1 MKTTFAK
8 TFKGL
13 SVMALICAAG
23 VSTMGYTNV
32 SAMQIELMR
41 EQATYINQP
50 ASSETDTVKENT
62 QPEDSSVQ
70 TSKNEQNEH
79 ESILAANNVKIQY
92 PKADDKEFLL
102 YENAEAFL
110 EGLKIDEWK
119 ESDMLPEST
128 SPNVFLIEETVPG
141 HSDEFETVANL
152 RYFPEE
158 KCVAV
163 TSGKGM
169 PDEPESFTMQQ
180 NNTSVYKVSEETIH
194 FLEAVLN
201 Q

>member
-1 MKTTFAK
+1 
-8 TFKGL
+8 
-13 SVMALICAAG
+13 MALICAAG

-41 EQATYINQP
+41 EQATSVSRP
-50 ASSETDTVKENT
+50 ASSETDTAKGNT
-62 QPEDSSVQ
+62 QQNDSSVQ
-70 TSKNEQNEH
+70 TSENEQNDH

-92 PKADDKEFLL
+92 AKANDKEFLV
-102 YENAEAFL
+102 YENAKEFL
-110 EGLKIDEWK
+110 EGLKIDDWK

-128 SPNVFLIEETVPG
+128 SPNVFLIEGTVPG

-169 PDEPESFTMQQ
+169 PDEPESFSMQQ

-194 FLEAVLN
+194 FLEEVQN
-201 Q
+201 R